1 MKIFKNKK
9 KSLKGMTLTE
19 IIISLAVVSVM
30 TVVLVGTARLI
41 DQYIRSA
48 NNVNHKVADQ
58 LPAAEMRDIA
68 NANQVK
74 GSLSDGSDDDYPVKI
89 TFSYKSGG
97 TKTVTM
103 KGDLWESEDP
113 ADVSSDDLGGGL
125 NLKFVQDIQKGS

>member
-1 MKIFKNKK
+1 MKLHNTKK

-19 IIISLAVVSVM
+19 IIISIAVVAIM
-30 TVVLVGTARLI
+30 TVVLVGTASLI

-58 LPAAEMRDIA
+58 LPAAEMRDIG
-68 NANQVK
+68 NAHQVN
-74 GSLSDGSDDDYPVKI
+74 GTTLAGAEDNYPVKI
-89 TFSYKSGG
+89 TFKYNNGS

-113 ADVSSDDLGGGL
+113 TNVSSDDLGGGL
-125 NLKFVQDIQKGS
+125 NLKFVQDIQKSS